1 MTELLTYDEDLFLP
15 PLGLWL
21 DPGRIKDLAFI
32 SHAHADHTGRHK
44 SIIATPPTARM
55 IEHRL
60 QVQVDRIVDFGTP
73 FPVGEGQVT
82 LYPSG
87 HILGAAQAL
96 VEWHNERLLYTGDFK
111 IIPSRTAEPC
121 QVVECDH
128 LIMECTY
135 GRPHYR
141 FPNRDSVERELM
153 SYIEKVLER
162 KEVPIILAYVLGRS
176 QELLKLL
183 TENGIPVA
191 VENRIYDMSKI
202 YEEEGVSFGSYER
215 FDPNDYHDRVLLF
228 PPHLWKSPV
237 VRNIRDRR
245 TIAVTGWAIDG
256 RQQAWYST
264 DEAFPLSDH
273 ADFEDLLRYIEMA
286 KASKVSLIH
295 GFQEFADHL
304 QNIGIETHIIADL
317 LT

>member
-1 MTELLTYDEDLFLP
+1 MTKLLTYSDDLYCP

-21 DPGRIKDLAFI
+21 DPGRIKDFAFV

-44 SIIATPPTARM
+44 SIICTPATARI

-60 QVQVDRIVDFGTP
+60 QVQVDRIVDFREP
-73 FPVGEGQVT
+73 ISVGEGKLT

-96 VEWHNERLLYTGDFK
+96 VEWRDERLLYTGDFK
-111 IIPSRTAEPC
+111 LVPSRTAEPC
-121 QVVECDH
+121 EVVECDH

-141 FPNRDSVERELM
+141 FPDRKQVEKDLLQ
-153 SYIEKVLER
+153 YIEEVFER
-162 KEVPIILAYVLGRS
+162 KQVPVIMAYVLGRS

-183 TENGIPVA
+183 TEAGLPVA
-191 VENRIYDMSKI
+191 VENRIFDMSKI
-202 YEEEGVSFGSYER
+202 YEEQGVTFGPYER
-215 FDPNDYHDRVLLF
+215 FDPQDYRGRVLLF

-237 VRNIRDRR
+237 VKNIRDRH
-245 TIAVTGWAIDG
+245 TIAVTGWAVDG

-264 DEAFPLSDH
+264 DKAFPVSDH
-273 ADFEDLLRYIEMA
+273 ADFDDLLRYIELA
-286 KASKVSLIH
+286 KAKKVSLIH

-304 QNIGIETHIIADL
+304 QKIGIETHIIADL
-317 LT
+317 MT